1 MPPNIC
7 RSTKLVADTIDEK
20 FDCASFNDI
29 VESIFDF
36 SDTPVQYRETQ
47 FIKIELPSI
56 ISFSSFDPELVKF
69 AIDQVPDQ
77 YLIIFVDLDLLH

>member
-56 ISFSSFDPELVKF
+56 IFMNCVSRYCTGDTVHK
-69 AIDQVPDQ
+69 D
-77 YLIIFVDLDLLH
+77 